1 MAPVNGFNLYQGNF
15 KDLTKEDLFPWLI
28 QKAKRGHN
36 VVQFYR
42 IKRDTLPKKRAELT
56 GPFVLTCLG
65 IIQIQTAATKA
76 KIITET
82 KKMKV
87 AEEKTKEKKI
97 FFCDISLV
105 VLLR

>member
-36 VVQFYR
+36 VVHFYR

-65 IIQIQTAATKA
+65 IIQNIDCSYESKNY
-76 KIITET
+76 KDF
-82 KKMKV
+82 KK
-87 AEEKTKEKKI
+87 
-97 FFCDISLV
+97 
-105 VLLR
+105 